1 MERREERGR
10 YKRDRRGLV
19 GCSQEFSVSQT
30 AWPKLD
36 FHHCGE
42 SDSVRIFKW
51 LLMSGSGRAFS
62 LSPRLRA
69 QLCSRPRRAV
79 SNGRRWVGDSGPV
92 LHSRSGFL
100 ALVLLLPTCLQKLR
114 AAGRGG
120 KAKTRAYYMTD
131 LQGATK
137 GRKCFV
143 CFMVITGN

>member
-1 MERREERGR
+1 MERREGRGG

-30 AWPKLD
+30 AWTTLG

-62 LSPRLRA
+62 LSPRLRP
-69 QLCSRPRRAV
+69 QLCSAPACSSPQRWALDRGVRPRASAV
-79 SNGRRWVGDSGPV
+79 V
-92 LHSRSGFL
+92 HIFC
-100 ALVLLLPTCLQKLR
+100 TCAFIANMPAKSAQQ
-114 AAGRGG
+114 AGE
-120 KAKTRAYYMTD
+120 KKPKTQLYYMTD